1 MVACFYIVSLRWK
14 PPKMIMLDEANVI
27 SGLSSFI
34 PQAVAE
40 ARVEQLN
47 RLVAN
52 QCPSHHVDFY
62 VFTIAVLCV
71 ICSAIF
77 TFVARSLHIS
87 MWCPLLLL
95 LIPTALSF
103 WTSKRRSTLIV
114 KIKEFESALKK
125 TLYEYTA
132 TDQNLK
138 WTLQRVP
145 IDEAPCT
152 SVRFSFVIHI
162 TELDPEMVYVGE
174 ELPSYQ
180 AALLNTATPFH
191 PPSYHELTAP
201 PHAVVVS

>member
-1 MVACFYIVSLRWK
+1 
-14 PPKMIMLDEANVI
+14 
-27 SGLSSFI
+27 
-34 PQAVAE
+34 
-40 ARVEQLN
+40 
-47 RLVAN
+47 
-52 QCPSHHVDFY
+52 
-62 VFTIAVLCV
+62 
-71 ICSAIF
+71 
-77 TFVARSLHIS
+77 

-95 LIPTALSF
+95 LIPTVLSF
-103 WTSKRRSTLIV
+103 WTSKRRSTLII

-191 PPSYHELTAP
+191 PPSYNELIAP
-201 PHAVVVS
+201 PRAVVVS

>member
-1 MVACFYIVSLRWK
+1 MSL
-14 PPKMIMLDEANVI
+14 AN
-27 SGLSSFI
+27 SLKTNKI
-34 PQAVAE
+34 PQTLAE
-40 ARVEQLN
+40 TRVEQLS

-103 WTSKRRSTLIV
+103 WTSKRRSTLII

-132 TDQNLK
+132 TDQTIK
-138 WTLQRVP
+138 WSLQRVP

-152 SVRFSFVIHI
+152 SVRFCLVIHV

-180 AALLNTATPFH
+180 TALLNTTNTFH

-201 PHAVVVS
+201 PQAVVVS